1 MADEYY
7 DGEGVGEM
15 KEKELREI
23 ATCALCGK
31 RIGDSG
37 LPLFWRVRIR
47 RYGLKADAMR
57 RQQGLGM
64 MIGGQLAQ
72 VMGPDEDLAEKISE
86 TEITVCETCA
96 TKPELTCVAV
106 LAERGEKG

>member
-1 MADEYY
+1 
-7 DGEGVGEM
+7 M
-15 KEKELREI
+15 KEKELREV
-23 ATCALCGK
+23 ATCVLCGK
-31 RIGDSG
+31 AIGNTG
-37 LPLFWRVRIR
+37 LPLFWRVRIE

-72 VMGPDEDLAEKISE
+72 VMGPDEDLAEKTFS

-106 LAERGEKG
+106 LAEKGDE